1 LYFEYK
7 ELYFALAGKTATRID
22 GLIKKGGATPD
33 RSRTIARGPLF
44 EPNVLPKVRSEKRN
58 KK

>member
-7 ELYFALAGKTATRID
+7 GIYLVLAGKTATRID

-33 RSRTIARGPLF
+33 RTIARGPLF
-44 EPNVLPKVRSEKRN
+44 EPNVLRKVRSEKRN
-58 KK
+58 NK

>member
-7 ELYFALAGKTATRID
+7 GIYLVLAGKTATRID

-33 RSRTIARGPLF
+33 RCRTIARRPLF
-44 EPNVLPKVRSEKRN
+44 EPNVLRKVRSEKRN